1 MSKQFESPTV
11 SITPNGTM
19 GFIDFEGEALI
30 NEIYRTVMEHKEVE
44 WWLIT
49 NMIGPEE
56 FPQHGPYYLILDII
70 NQEWEM
76 LRKWPD
82 GGGIVEGTHSKGVLS
97 DSRILKATISMIT
110 DYHAEL
116 RLRLLA
122 SLNR

>member
-1 MSKQFESPTV
+1 MVADHQH
-11 SITPNGTM
+11 
-19 GFIDFEGEALI
+19 D
-30 NEIYRTVMEHKEVE
+30 
-44 WWLIT
+44 W
-49 NMIGPEE
+49 PEE

>member
-11 SITPNGTM
+11 SLTPNGTM

-56 FPQHGPYYLILDII
+56 FPQHGP
-70 NQEWEM
+70 
-76 LRKWPD
+76 
-82 GGGIVEGTHSKGVLS
+82 
-97 DSRILKATISMIT
+97 TISFLISSIRSGKCSGNGLT
-110 DYHAEL
+110 AEELLKEHTL
-116 RLRLLA
+116 RGF
-122 SLNR
+122 